1 MEFFLFLIFFK
12 FPFTYDI
19 IYAKEVM
26 TLQKVKILIVDD
38 EKNIRE
44 VIREYAS
51 LDGYDV
57 MEADSGVKAL
67 ELLNNN
73 KFDLMILDIMMP
85 IMDGFTLLNSIPKEK
100 KIPTIILSAR
110 DDEVDKLEGFDR
122 GIDDYLCKPF
132 SPRELMARVKAILKR
147 TKGDVDSYSY
157 DKLVVNFLEHT
168 IRIDDKEINVT
179 PKEFEILKYFINNKR
194 IAISREQLL
203 NKIWG
208 YDFYGDDR
216 TVDTHIKMLRNNL
229 GRYRDLIITV
239 RGIGYK
245 FDDEK

>member
-1 MEFFLFLIFFK
+1 
-12 FPFTYDI
+12 
-19 IYAKEVM
+19 M

-51 LDGYDV
+51 LEGYDV

-168 IRIDDKEINVT
+168 IRIDDKEVSVT
-179 PKEFEILKYFINNKR
+179 PKEFEILKYFIHNKR

>member
-1 MEFFLFLIFFK
+1 M
-12 FPFTYDI
+12 
-19 IYAKEVM
+19 
-26 TLQKVKILIVDD
+26 QKVKILIVDD

-44 VIREYAS
+44 VIKEYS
-51 LDGYDV
+51 TLEGYEV
-57 MEADSGVKAL
+57 KEADSGVKAL
-67 ELLNNN
+67 ELLNSE

-100 KIPTIILSAR
+100 RIPTIILSAR
-110 DDEVDKLEGFDR
+110 DDEIDKLEGFDR

-168 IRIDDKEINVT
+168 VKIDDKEINVT
-179 PKEFEILKYFINNKR
+179 PKEFLILKYFIHNKR

-229 GRYRDLIITV
+229 GRYRDLIVTV

>member
-1 MEFFLFLIFFK
+1 
-12 FPFTYDI
+12 
-19 IYAKEVM
+19 M
-26 TLQKVKILIVDD
+26 TLQKVKIIIVDD

-44 VIREYAS
+44 VIREYAT
-51 LDGYDV
+51 LEGYDV
-57 MEADSGVKAL
+57 IEADSGVKAL

-168 IRIDDKEINVT
+168 IRIDDKEVNVT

>member
-1 MEFFLFLIFFK
+1 M
-12 FPFTYDI
+12 
-19 IYAKEVM
+19 
-26 TLQKVKILIVDD
+26 QKVKILIVDD

-44 VIREYAS
+44 VIKEYS
-51 LDGYDV
+51 ILEGYEV
-57 MEADSGVKAL
+57 KEADSGVKAL
-67 ELLNNN
+67 ELLNSE

-100 KIPTIILSAR
+100 RIPTIILSAR
-110 DDEVDKLEGFDR
+110 DDEIDKLEGFDR

-147 TKGDVDSYSY
+147 TKGDVDSYFY

-168 IRIDDKEINVT
+168 VKIDDKEINVT
-179 PKEFEILKYFINNKR
+179 PKEFLILKYFIHNKR

-229 GRYRDLIITV
+229 GRYRDLIVTV

>member
-1 MEFFLFLIFFK
+1 M
-12 FPFTYDI
+12 
-19 IYAKEVM
+19 
-26 TLQKVKILIVDD
+26 QKVKILIVDD

-44 VIREYAS
+44 VIKEYS
-51 LDGYDV
+51 ILEGYEIK
-57 MEADSGVKAL
+57 EADSGVKAL
-67 ELLNNN
+67 ELLNSE

-100 KIPTIILSAR
+100 RIPTIILSAR
-110 DDEVDKLEGFDR
+110 DDEIDKLEGFDR

-168 IRIDDKEINVT
+168 VKIDDKEINVT
-179 PKEFEILKYFINNKR
+179 PKEFLILKYFIHNKR

>member
-1 MEFFLFLIFFK
+1 
-12 FPFTYDI
+12 
-19 IYAKEVM
+19 M

-168 IRIDDKEINVT
+168 IRIDDKEVSVT
-179 PKEFEILKYFINNKR
+179 PKEFEILKYFIHNKR

>member
-1 MEFFLFLIFFK
+1 M
-12 FPFTYDI
+12 
-19 IYAKEVM
+19 
-26 TLQKVKILIVDD
+26 QKVKILIVDD

-44 VIREYAS
+44 VIKEYS
-51 LDGYDV
+51 ILEGYEI

-67 ELLNNN
+67 ELLNSE

-100 KIPTIILSAR
+100 RIPTIILSAR
-110 DDEVDKLEGFDR
+110 DDEIDKLEGFDR

-147 TKGDVDSYSY
+147 TKGNVDSYSY

-168 IRIDDKEINVT
+168 LKIDDKEINVT
-179 PKEFEILKYFINNKR
+179 PKEFLILKYFIHNKR

-229 GRYRDLIITV
+229 GRYRDLIVTV

>member
-1 MEFFLFLIFFK
+1 M
-12 FPFTYDI
+12 
-19 IYAKEVM
+19 
-26 TLQKVKILIVDD
+26 QKVKILIVDD

-51 LDGYDV
+51 LDGYEV

>member
-1 MEFFLFLIFFK
+1 M
-12 FPFTYDI
+12 
-19 IYAKEVM
+19 
-26 TLQKVKILIVDD
+26 QKVKILIVDD

-168 IRIDDKEINVT
+168 IRIDDKEVNVT

>member
-1 MEFFLFLIFFK
+1 M
-12 FPFTYDI
+12 
-19 IYAKEVM
+19 
-26 TLQKVKILIVDD
+26 QKNRILIVDD
-38 EKNIRE
+38 EDNIRE
-44 VIREYAS
+44 VIKEYA
-51 LDGYDV
+51 LMEGYEIK
-57 MEADSGVKAL
+57 EAESGIKAL
-67 ELLNNN
+67 ELLKEE
-73 KFDLMILDIMMP
+73 KFDLMVLDIMMP
-85 IMDGFTLLNSIPKEK
+85 LMDGFTLLNSIPKEK
-100 KIPTIILSAR
+100 RIPTIILSAR
-110 DDEVDKLEGFDR
+110 DDEIDKLEGFNK

-132 SPRELMARVKAILKR
+132 SPRELMARIKAIIKR
-147 TKGDVDSYSY
+147 TKGNVDSYYY

-168 IRIDDKEINVT
+168 VKIDDKEINVT
-179 PKEFEILKYFINNKR
+179 PKEFLILKYFINNRR

-229 GRYRDLIITV
+229 GKYRDLIITV

>member
-1 MEFFLFLIFFK
+1 M
-12 FPFTYDI
+12 
-19 IYAKEVM
+19 
-26 TLQKVKILIVDD
+26 QKVKILIVDD

-44 VIREYAS
+44 VIKEYS
-51 LDGYDV
+51 ILEGYEV
-57 MEADSGVKAL
+57 KEADSGVKAL
-67 ELLNNN
+67 ELLNSE

-100 KIPTIILSAR
+100 RIPTIILSAR
-110 DDEVDKLEGFDR
+110 DDEIDKLEGFDR

-157 DKLVVNFLEHT
+157 DNLVVNFLEHT
-168 IRIDDKEINVT
+168 LKIDDKEINVT
-179 PKEFEILKYFINNKR
+179 PKEFLILKYFIHNKR
-194 IAISREQLL
+194 MAISREQLL

-229 GRYRDLIITV
+229 GRYRDLIVTV

>member
-1 MEFFLFLIFFK
+1 M
-12 FPFTYDI
+12 
-19 IYAKEVM
+19 
-26 TLQKVKILIVDD
+26 QKLKILIVDD
-38 EKNIRE
+38 EENIRE
-44 VIREYAS
+44 VIKEYS
-51 LDGYDV
+51 TLEGYEV
-57 MEADSGVKAL
+57 KEADSGVKAL
-67 ELLNNN
+67 ELLNSE

-100 KIPTIILSAR
+100 RIPTIILSAR
-110 DDEVDKLEGFDR
+110 DDEIDKLEGFDK

-168 IRIDDKEINVT
+168 VKIDDKEINIT
-179 PKEFEILKYFINNKR
+179 PKEFEILKYFINNKK

>member
-1 MEFFLFLIFFK
+1 M
-12 FPFTYDI
+12 
-19 IYAKEVM
+19 
-26 TLQKVKILIVDD
+26 QNRKILIVDD
-38 EKNIRE
+38 EENIRE
-44 VIREYAS
+44 VIKEYS
-51 LDGYDV
+51 TLEGYEIK
-57 MEADSGVKAL
+57 EADSGVKAL
-67 ELLNNN
+67 ELLNSE

-100 KIPTIILSAR
+100 RIPTIILSAR
-110 DDEVDKLEGFDR
+110 DDEIDKLEGFDR

-147 TKGDVDSYSY
+147 TKGYVDSYSY
-157 DKLVVNFLEHT
+157 DKLVINFLEHT
-168 IRIDDKEINVT
+168 IKIDDEEINVT
-179 PKEFEILKYFINNKR
+179 PKEFEILKYFINNKK

-216 TVDTHIKMLRNNL
+216 TIDTHIKMLRNNL

>member
-1 MEFFLFLIFFK
+1 M
-12 FPFTYDI
+12 
-19 IYAKEVM
+19 
-26 TLQKVKILIVDD
+26 QKVKILIVDD

-44 VIREYAS
+44 VIKEYS
-51 LDGYDV
+51 ILEGYEV
-57 MEADSGVKAL
+57 READSGVKAL
-67 ELLNNN
+67 ELLNKE

-85 IMDGFTLLNSIPKEK
+85 IMDGFTLLNNIPKERK
-100 KIPTIILSAR
+100 VPTIILSAR
-110 DDEVDKLEGFDR
+110 DDEIDKLEGFNR

-132 SPRELMARVKAILKR
+132 SPRELMARIKAILKR
-147 TKGDVDSYSY
+147 TKGEVNYYSY
-157 DKLVVNFLEHT
+157 DKLIINFDEHT
-168 IRIDDKEINVT
+168 IKIDDKEINVT
-179 PKEFEILKYFINNKR
+179 PKEFLILKYFINNKR
-194 IAISREQLL
+194 LAISREQLL

>member
-1 MEFFLFLIFFK
+1 M
-12 FPFTYDI
+12 
-19 IYAKEVM
+19 
-26 TLQKVKILIVDD
+26 QKVKILIVDD

-51 LDGYDV
+51 LEGYDV

-168 IRIDDKEINVT
+168 VKIDDKEINVT
-179 PKEFEILKYFINNKR
+179 PKEFLILKYFIHNKR

>member
-1 MEFFLFLIFFK
+1 M
-12 FPFTYDI
+12 
-19 IYAKEVM
+19 
-26 TLQKVKILIVDD
+26 QNRKILIVDD
-38 EKNIRE
+38 EENIRE
-44 VIREYAS
+44 VIKEYS
-51 LDGYDV
+51 TLEGYEIK
-57 MEADSGVKAL
+57 EADSGVKAL
-67 ELLNNN
+67 ELLNSE

-85 IMDGFTLLNSIPKEK
+85 IMDGFTLLNNIPKEK
-100 KIPTIILSAR
+100 RIPTIILSAR
-110 DDEVDKLEGFDR
+110 DDEIDKLEGFDR

-147 TKGDVDSYSY
+147 TKGYVDSYSY
-157 DKLVVNFLEHT
+157 DKLVINNLEHT
-168 IRIDDKEINVT
+168 IKIDDEEINVT
-179 PKEFEILKYFINNKR
+179 PKEFEILKYFINNKK

-216 TVDTHIKMLRNNL
+216 TIDTHIKMLRNNL

>member
-1 MEFFLFLIFFK
+1 M
-12 FPFTYDI
+12 
-19 IYAKEVM
+19 
-26 TLQKVKILIVDD
+26 QNRKILIVDD
-38 EKNIRE
+38 EENIRE
-44 VIREYAS
+44 VIKEYS
-51 LDGYDV
+51 TLEGYEIK
-57 MEADSGVKAL
+57 EADSGVKAL
-67 ELLNNN
+67 ELLNSE
-73 KFDLMILDIMMP
+73 KFNLMILDIMMP
-85 IMDGFTLLNSIPKEK
+85 IMDGFTLLNNIPKEK
-100 KIPTIILSAR
+100 RIPTIILSAR
-110 DDEVDKLEGFDR
+110 DDEIDKLEGFDR

-147 TKGDVDSYSY
+147 TKGYVDSYSY
-157 DKLVVNFLEHT
+157 DKLVINFLEHT
-168 IRIDDKEINVT
+168 IKIDDEEINVT
-179 PKEFEILKYFINNKR
+179 PKEFEILKYFINNKK

-216 TVDTHIKMLRNNL
+216 TIDTHIKMLRNNL

>member
-1 MEFFLFLIFFK
+1 M
-12 FPFTYDI
+12 
-19 IYAKEVM
+19 
-26 TLQKVKILIVDD
+26 QKVKILIVDD

-44 VIREYAS
+44 VIKEYS
-51 LDGYDV
+51 ILEGYEV
-57 MEADSGVKAL
+57 KEADSGVKAL
-67 ELLNNN
+67 ELLNSE

-100 KIPTIILSAR
+100 RIPTIILSAR
-110 DDEVDKLEGFDR
+110 DDEIDKLEGFDR

-147 TKGDVDSYSY
+147 TKGNVDSYSY

-168 IRIDDKEINVT
+168 LKIDDKEINIT
-179 PKEFEILKYFINNKR
+179 PKEFEILKYFINNKKM
-194 IAISREQLL
+194 AISREQLL

>member
-1 MEFFLFLIFFK
+1 M
-12 FPFTYDI
+12 
-19 IYAKEVM
+19 
-26 TLQKVKILIVDD
+26 QKVKILIVDD

-44 VIREYAS
+44 VIKEYS
-51 LDGYDV
+51 ILEGYEV
-57 MEADSGVKAL
+57 KGADSGVKAL
-67 ELLNNN
+67 ELLNSE

-100 KIPTIILSAR
+100 RIPTIILSAR
-110 DDEVDKLEGFDR
+110 DDEIDKLEGFDR

-147 TKGDVDSYSY
+147 TKGNVDSYSY
-157 DKLVVNFLEHT
+157 YKLVVNFLEHT
-168 IRIDDKEINVT
+168 LKIDDKEINIT
-179 PKEFEILKYFINNKR
+179 PKEFEILKYFIHNKR

-229 GRYRDLIITV
+229 GRYRDLIVTV

-245 FDDEK
+245 FDDKK

>member
-1 MEFFLFLIFFK
+1 
-12 FPFTYDI
+12 
-19 IYAKEVM
+19 M

-44 VIREYAS
+44 VIKEYVT
-51 LDGYDV
+51 LEGYDV
-57 MEADSGVKAL
+57 MEADSGLKAL
-67 ELLNNN
+67 ELLNTN

-168 IRIDDKEINVT
+168 IRIDDKEVSVT
-179 PKEFEILKYFINNKR
+179 PKEFEILKYFIHNKR

-245 FDDEK
+245 FDDEE

>member
-1 MEFFLFLIFFK
+1 M
-12 FPFTYDI
+12 
-19 IYAKEVM
+19 
-26 TLQKVKILIVDD
+26 QKVKILIVDD

-44 VIREYAS
+44 VIKEYS
-51 LDGYDV
+51 ILEGYEV
-57 MEADSGVKAL
+57 KEADSGVKAL
-67 ELLNNN
+67 ELLNSE

-100 KIPTIILSAR
+100 RIPTIILSAR
-110 DDEVDKLEGFDR
+110 DDEIDKLEGFDR

-147 TKGDVDSYSY
+147 TKGNVDSYSY

-168 IRIDDKEINVT
+168 LKIDDKEINIT
-179 PKEFEILKYFINNKR
+179 PKEFLILKYFIHNKR

>member
-1 MEFFLFLIFFK
+1 M
-12 FPFTYDI
+12 
-19 IYAKEVM
+19 
-26 TLQKVKILIVDD
+26 QKVKILIVDD

-44 VIREYAS
+44 VIKEYS
-51 LDGYDV
+51 ILEGYEIK
-57 MEADSGVKAL
+57 EADSGVKAL
-67 ELLNNN
+67 ELLNSE

-100 KIPTIILSAR
+100 RIPTIILSAR
-110 DDEVDKLEGFDR
+110 DDEIDKLEGFDR

-168 IRIDDKEINVT
+168 VKIDDKEINVT
-179 PKEFEILKYFINNKR
+179 PKEFLILKFFIHNKR
-194 IAISREQLL
+194 MAISREQLL

>member
-1 MEFFLFLIFFK
+1 M
-12 FPFTYDI
+12 
-19 IYAKEVM
+19 
-26 TLQKVKILIVDD
+26 QKVKILIVDD

-51 LDGYDV
+51 LDGYEV

-229 GRYRDLIITV
+229 GRYRNLIITV

>member
-1 MEFFLFLIFFK
+1 M
-12 FPFTYDI
+12 
-19 IYAKEVM
+19 
-26 TLQKVKILIVDD
+26 QKVKILIVDD
-38 EKNIRE
+38 EENIRE
-44 VIREYAS
+44 VIKEYS
-51 LDGYDV
+51 TLEGYEV
-57 MEADSGVKAL
+57 KEADSGVKAL
-67 ELLNNN
+67 ELLNSE

-100 KIPTIILSAR
+100 RIPTIILSAR
-110 DDEVDKLEGFDR
+110 DDEIDKLEGFDR

-147 TKGDVDSYSY
+147 TKGDVDSYFY

-168 IRIDDKEINVT
+168 VKIDDKEINVT
-179 PKEFEILKYFINNKR
+179 PKEFLILKYFIHNKR

>member
-1 MEFFLFLIFFK
+1 M
-12 FPFTYDI
+12 
-19 IYAKEVM
+19 
-26 TLQKVKILIVDD
+26 QKVKILIVDD

-44 VIREYAS
+44 VIKEYS
-51 LDGYDV
+51 ILEGYAV
-57 MEADSGVKAL
+57 KEADSGVKAL
-67 ELLNNN
+67 ELLNSE

-100 KIPTIILSAR
+100 RIPTIILSAR
-110 DDEVDKLEGFDR
+110 DDEIDKLEGFDR

-168 IRIDDKEINVT
+168 LKIDDKEINIT

-229 GRYRDLIITV
+229 GRYRDLIVTV

>member
-1 MEFFLFLIFFK
+1 M
-12 FPFTYDI
+12 
-19 IYAKEVM
+19 
-26 TLQKVKILIVDD
+26 QKVKILIVDD

-44 VIREYAS
+44 VIKEYS
-51 LDGYDV
+51 ILEGYEIK
-57 MEADSGVKAL
+57 EADSGVKAL
-67 ELLNNN
+67 ELLNSE

-100 KIPTIILSAR
+100 RIPTIILSAR
-110 DDEVDKLEGFDR
+110 DDEIDKLEGFDR

-168 IRIDDKEINVT
+168 VKIDDKEINIT
-179 PKEFEILKYFINNKR
+179 PKEFEILKYFIHNKR

-229 GRYRDLIITV
+229 GRYRDLIVTV

>member
-1 MEFFLFLIFFK
+1 MK
-12 FPFTYDI
+12 RN
-19 IYAKEVM
+19 
-26 TLQKVKILIVDD
+26 KILIVDD

-44 VIREYAS
+44 VIREYAK
-51 LDGYDV
+51 LEDYDV
-57 MEADSGVKAL
+57 KEAEDGIKAL
-67 ELLNNN
+67 DLLNNE

-85 IMDGFTLLNSIPKEK
+85 LMDGFTLLNSIPKNK
-100 KIPTIILSAR
+100 RIPTIILSAR
-110 DDEVDKLEGFDR
+110 DDEIDKLEGFDK

-132 SPRELMARVKAILKR
+132 SPKELMARVKAILKR
-147 TKGDVDSYSY
+147 TKKDIDSYY
-157 DKLVVNFLEHT
+157 YEDLVINFKEHT
-168 IRIDDKEINVT
+168 IKIDNKQINVT
-179 PKEFEILKYFINNKR
+179 PKEFEILKYFINNKK

-229 GRYRDLIITV
+229 GKYRDLIITV

-245 FDDEK
+245 FDDEE

>member
-1 MEFFLFLIFFK
+1 M
-12 FPFTYDI
+12 
-19 IYAKEVM
+19 
-26 TLQKVKILIVDD
+26 QKVKILIVDD

-44 VIREYAS
+44 VIKEYS
-51 LDGYDV
+51 ILEGYEV
-57 MEADSGVKAL
+57 READSGVKAL
-67 ELLNNN
+67 ELLNSE

-100 KIPTIILSAR
+100 RIPTIILSAR
-110 DDEVDKLEGFDR
+110 DDEIDKLEGFDR

-157 DKLVVNFLEHT
+157 DKLVFNFLEHT
-168 IRIDDKEINVT
+168 LKIDDKEINIT
-179 PKEFEILKYFINNKR
+179 PKEFEILKYFINNKK

-229 GRYRDLIITV
+229 GRYRDLIVTV

>member
-1 MEFFLFLIFFK
+1 M
-12 FPFTYDI
+12 
-19 IYAKEVM
+19 
-26 TLQKVKILIVDD
+26 QKVKILIVDD

-44 VIREYAS
+44 VIKEYS
-51 LDGYDV
+51 ILEGYEV
-57 MEADSGVKAL
+57 READSGVKAL
-67 ELLNNN
+67 ELLNKE

-85 IMDGFTLLNSIPKEK
+85 IMDGFTLLNNIPKERK
-100 KIPTIILSAR
+100 VPTIILSAR
-110 DDEVDKLEGFDR
+110 DDEIDKLEGFNK

-132 SPRELMARVKAILKR
+132 SPRELMARIKAILKR
-147 TKGDVDSYSY
+147 TKGEVNYYSY
-157 DKLVVNFLEHT
+157 DKLIINFDEHT
-168 IRIDDKEINVT
+168 IKIDDKEINVT
-179 PKEFEILKYFINNKR
+179 PKEFLILKYFINNKR
-194 IAISREQLL
+194 LAISREQLL

-216 TVDTHIKMLRNNL
+216 TVDTHIKMLRNYL

>member
-1 MEFFLFLIFFK
+1 
-12 FPFTYDI
+12 
-19 IYAKEVM
+19 M

-44 VIREYAS
+44 VIKEYVT
-51 LDGYDV
+51 LEGYDV
-57 MEADSGVKAL
+57 MEADSGLKAL

-245 FDDEK
+245 FDDEE

>member
-1 MEFFLFLIFFK
+1 MK
-12 FPFTYDI
+12 RN
-19 IYAKEVM
+19 
-26 TLQKVKILIVDD
+26 KILIVDD

-44 VIREYAS
+44 VIREYAK
-51 LDGYDV
+51 LEDYDV
-57 MEADSGVKAL
+57 MEAEDGIKAL
-67 ELLNNN
+67 ELLNNE

-85 IMDGFTLLNSIPKEK
+85 LMDGFTLLNSIPKNK
-100 KIPTIILSAR
+100 RIPTIILSAR
-110 DDEVDKLEGFDR
+110 DDEIDKLEGFDK

-132 SPRELMARVKAILKR
+132 SPKELMARVKAILKR
-147 TKGDVDSYSY
+147 TKKDIDSYY
-157 DKLVVNFLEHT
+157 YEDLVINFKEHT
-168 IRIDDKEINVT
+168 IKIDNKQINVT
-179 PKEFEILKYFINNKR
+179 PKEFEILKYFINNKK

-229 GRYRDLIITV
+229 GKYRDLIITV

-245 FDDEK
+245 FDDEE

>member
-1 MEFFLFLIFFK
+1 M
-12 FPFTYDI
+12 
-19 IYAKEVM
+19 
-26 TLQKVKILIVDD
+26 QKVKILIVDD

-44 VIREYAS
+44 VIKEYS
-51 LDGYDV
+51 ILEGYEV
-57 MEADSGVKAL
+57 KEADSGVKAL
-67 ELLNNN
+67 ELLNSE

-85 IMDGFTLLNSIPKEK
+85 IMDGFTLLNRK
-100 KIPTIILSAR
+100 KKKKRIPTIILSAR
-110 DDEVDKLEGFDR
+110 DDEIDKLEGFDR

-147 TKGDVDSYSY
+147 TKGNVDSYSY

-168 IRIDDKEINVT
+168 VKIDDKEINIT
-179 PKEFEILKYFINNKR
+179 PKEFEILKYFINNKK

>member
-1 MEFFLFLIFFK
+1 M
-12 FPFTYDI
+12 
-19 IYAKEVM
+19 
-26 TLQKVKILIVDD
+26 QKVKILIVDD

-44 VIREYAS
+44 VIKEYS
-51 LDGYDV
+51 ILEGYEV
-57 MEADSGVKAL
+57 KEADSGVKAL
-67 ELLNNN
+67 ELLNSE

-100 KIPTIILSAR
+100 RIPTIILSAR
-110 DDEVDKLEGFDR
+110 NDEIDKLEGFDR

-147 TKGDVDSYSY
+147 TKGNVDSYSY

-168 IRIDDKEINVT
+168 LKIDDKEINIT
-179 PKEFEILKYFINNKR
+179 PKEFEILKHFINNKK

-229 GRYRDLIITV
+229 GRYRDLIVTV

>member
-1 MEFFLFLIFFK
+1 M
-12 FPFTYDI
+12 
-19 IYAKEVM
+19 
-26 TLQKVKILIVDD
+26 QKVKILIVDD

-44 VIREYAS
+44 VIKEYAT
-51 LDGYDV
+51 LEGYEV
-57 MEADSGVKAL
+57 KEADNGIKAL

-73 KFDLMILDIMMP
+73 NKFDLMVLDIMMP
-85 IMDGFTLLNSIPKEK
+85 VMDGFTLLNNIPKDK

-110 DDEVDKLEGFDR
+110 DDEIDKLEGFDR

-132 SPRELMARVKAILKR
+132 SPRELIARIKAIIKR
-147 TKGDVDSYSY
+147 TKNNVDSYYHDS
-157 DKLVVNFLEHT
+157 LVVNFLEHT
-168 IRIDDKEINVT
+168 IKIDDKEVNVT
-179 PKEFEILKYFINNKR
+179 PKEFEILKYFINNKK

-203 NKIWG
+203 SKIWG